1 LDIQYNRNE
10 EIKTIELNENMA
22 KNGDQ
27 ETTSALPDD
36 AAATSVNESTGITN
50 TTSATT
56 TTPSSIAYKAALDLN
71 DDNDVE
77 TTVIFV
83 PNIWSLMPNSIEYQ
97 QIVEAYKNFI
107 ENPPLEPEEEEVVVA
122 KEDEDQKMDEEQ
134 SRADQDANVKE
145 EANDVDAAENQMDAH
160 SDELPLVKKEES
172 SSAVD
177 DDDLANQDNLKQ
189 GSEASKSLKALKI
202 IIFFKLN

>member
-1 LDIQYNRNE
+1 MDIQYNRNE

-36 AAATSVNESTGITN
+36 ATVTSVNESTGITN
-50 TTSATT
+50 TTSASTT
-56 TTPSSIAYKAALDLN
+56 APSSIAYKASLDLN

-83 PNIWSLMPNSIEYQ
+83 PNIWSLLPNSIEYQ

-134 SRADQDANVKE
+134 SRADQDVNVKE
-145 EANDVDAAENQMDAH
+145 EADDVDAAENQMDAQ

-189 GSEASKSLKALKI
+189 DSEASKSLKALKI
-202 IIFFKLN
+202 IILLN

>member
-1 LDIQYNRNE
+1 MDIQYNRNE